1 MSIVVKKVVEKL
13 DSGKVIVEADHNNNI
28 LHAFLVDD
36 IDVETYLNISNGSLY
51 GINEL
56 EALLREFSD

>member
-13 DSGKVIVEADHNNNI
+13 DSRKVIVEADHNNNI